1 MKIQVL
7 GPGCAKCTRL
17 MAAAEAA
24 AKELGLDCEF
34 EKISDLNQ
42 IMSFGVMMTPGLVVD
57 GEVRSVGKV
66 PSLDEMKKLLQQAS
80 K

>member
-1 MKIQVL
+1 
-7 GPGCAKCTRL
+7 
-17 MAAAEAA
+17 
-24 AKELGLDCEF
+24 
-34 EKISDLNQ
+34 
-42 IMSFGVMMTPGLVVD
+42 MMTPGLVVD